1 VFGIIDH
8 QPALV
13 VAKLVVVDLAP
24 GEQIADGIV
33 AGFTWIV
40 LEKADEHGDVVC
52 GEWDEVFDQAF
63 SLFSRNG
70 V

>member
-1 VFGIIDH
+1 MFGIIDH

-13 VAKLVVVDLAP
+13 VTKLVVIDLAP
-24 GEQIADGIV
+24 GEQVADGIV

-52 GEWDEVFDQAF
+52 GEGDEVFDQEF